1 MNIAEDNT
9 PIRVLVADDDD
20 FILRCYQRA
29 FSHPG
34 QTSGDAGFDSLS
46 EELFGRTGEALR
58 RPVFDLVACKQGE
71 EAVTQLSEAIE
82 SERRFDVAILD
93 VRMPPGINGLEAGR
107 RIRELDPDIPVVF
120 VTGYSDVPKEELE
133 RKLPPPSRLH
143 YFTKPLS
150 FSDLADEVARI
161 AQEVS
166 AGEDT

>member
-1 MNIAEDNT
+1 
-9 PIRVLVADDDD
+9 VADDDD
-20 FILRCYQRA
+20 FILRCYQKA
-29 FSHPG
+29 FSHSS
-34 QTSGDAGFDSLS
+34 QTSADAGFDSLS
-46 EELFGRTGEALR
+46 RELFGRSGDGSR

-71 EAVTQLSEAIE
+71 EAVSQLTAALE
-82 SERRFDVAILD
+82 SDRPFDVAILD
-93 VRMPPGINGLEAGR
+93 VRMPPGINGLEAGQR
-107 RIRELDPDIPVVF
+107 LRELDPDIPVVF